1 MKIAIIT
8 GSNGLVGSEAVKFF
22 HGKGFKI
29 IGIDNDKRSYFFGKN
44 ASTSKIGL
52 ELKKKLKNFSLLKID
67 IRNYKSLEKIFK
79 KYKSKVDCIIHTAA
93 QPSHD
98 WAIKEP
104 ETDFTINANGTLN
117 LLELVRK
124 YSKKAKFI
132 FVSTNK
138 VYGDKP
144 NKLPLIEK
152 KSRFEISKKSRFSS
166 GINEKM
172 SIDNSTHSL
181 FGVSK
186 VSADLLVQEYGKNI
200 GMSTVSFRLGCI
212 TGPVHAG
219 AELHGF
225 LSYLI
230 KANATKTKY
239 KIYGYKGKQV
249 RDNIDSRDLVKAF
262 WEYYKNPKK
271 GEVYNLGG
279 GRKNSCSILEAIN
292 KIEKI
297 SNIKMKYSFTK
308 KNRTGD
314 HIWYI
319 TNNKKFSRDYP
330 NWKISIS
337 LEKIFL
343 DIFKVYKKN

>member
-52 ELKKKLKNFSLLKID
+52 ELKKKLKNFSLLKTD

-230 KANATKTKY
+230 KANATKKKY

-262 WEYYKNPKK
+262 WEYYKSPKK

-279 GRKNSCSILEAIN
+279 GRKNSCSI
-292 KIEKI
+292 
-297 SNIKMKYSFTK
+297 
-308 KNRTGD
+308 
-314 HIWYI
+314 
-319 TNNKKFSRDYP
+319 
-330 NWKISIS
+330 
-337 LEKIFL
+337 
-343 DIFKVYKKN
+343 